1 MKFIKTNLSGL
12 YVLENEV
19 FKDKRGFFLETFRSE
34 IYTRKKINVNFV
46 QENHSRSKK
55 NTLRGLHFQK
65 NKPQC
70 QLVTVIRGKIYDVV
84 VDIRK
89 QSKTYGKW
97 FGTYLSDKGIRQIY
111 MSEGFAHGYCVLSD
125 YADLHYKV
133 TETYNPIN
141 ECGLNYKDPHININ
155 WPVKKPIIKKRD
167 KDFPFFEELKL

>member
-1 MKFIKTNLSGL
+1 MKFIKTKLPDL
-12 YVLENEV
+12 YLIENEV
-19 FKDKRGFFLETFRSE
+19 FKDKRGFFLETYRLDVFKK
-34 IYTRKKINVNFV
+34 KKININFV

-70 QLVTVIRGKIYDVV
+70 QLVTVIRGSIYDVV

-89 QSKTYGKW
+89 KSKTYGMW
-97 FGTYLSDKGIRQIY
+97 FGAYLSDKGLRQIY
-111 MSEGFAHGYCVLSD
+111 MSEGFAHGFCVLSD

-141 ECGLNYKDPHININ
+141 ECGLNYKDPYLNIN

-167 KDFPFFEELKL
+167 KDFPLFQELKL